1 MKQQYPSNVQRLL
14 AGHSTGAFLFLVM
27 AIASWFYAHSI
38 YPVLLGIVFA
48 VIVLIMRAQ
57 LIRRVRKYGY
67 EWKRYKVISYTY
79 LSRWRRKP
87 TGFIALSYNDGEP
100 IRRYHF
106 ALADSM
112 KTPELDAYVD
122 VCIPGNAKINE
133 IGRNFYV
140 SSHYGII
147 QNGQAL

>member
-1 MKQQYPSNVQRLL
+1 MKNHYPSSVRRSLTV
-14 AGHSTGAFLFLVM
+14 HSTGAVICFVM
-27 AIASWFYAHSI
+27 ASVSWFYSHSI
-38 YPVLLGIVFA
+38 YLVLPGILFA
-48 VIVLIMRAQ
+48 TIVLVMRTR
-57 LIRRVRKYGY
+57 LLCRVRKYGY
-67 EWKRYKVISYTY
+67 EWKRYKVIAYTC
-79 LSRWRRKP
+79 LSRWHRKP
-87 TGFIALSYNDGEP
+87 TGFIALNYNDGEP

-112 KTPELDAYVD
+112 KTPELGAYVD
-122 VCIPGNAKINE
+122 ICIPGDARISE